1 MKVNKSALIV
11 GGSSG
16 IGEEFAKYFLSNGLD
31 VAIVS
36 RSSKKLG
43 DARKY
48 LEKFNSYNRKIET
61 LNGDV
66 TDESFYTA
74 LEEVF
79 NLLGAVPDYIVY
91 TAGIA
96 LPGKLA
102 ELSLDKFTKSMDT
115 NYFGFVKLA
124 KFLSL
129 QKIEKKI
136 KFIAISS
143 MAALI
148 DTFGYTTY
156 APTKIAMRSFAKGLS
171 FEQKNISFYIVYPI
185 DTLTNQLMEENSTK
199 PLETFLV
206 DESGGLTTPDKVVS
220 YTMKVVEKTGKKNF
234 YEVMPEGKLVYF
246 ISKIFPWIIDI
257 AVNSAIKKAD
267 KIRKSGREKEVIDEI
282 NKKYKEKFEKFE
294 REKR

>member
-1 MKVNKSALIV
+1 MKGNKSALIV

-31 VAIVS
+31 IAIVS
-36 RSSKKLG
+36 RSRKKLE
-43 DARKY
+43 DAKKY
-48 LEKFNSYNRKIET
+48 LEKFNSYKRKIET

-66 TDESFYTA
+66 TDESFYAA
-74 LEEVF
+74 LEEAF

-129 QKIEKKI
+129 QKTEKKI
-136 KFIAISS
+136 KIIAISS

-206 DESGGLTTPDKVVS
+206 DESGGLATPDKVVL

-246 ISKIFPWIIDI
+246 ISKFFPWIIDI

-267 KIRKSGREKEVIDEI
+267 KIRKSGREKEVINEI